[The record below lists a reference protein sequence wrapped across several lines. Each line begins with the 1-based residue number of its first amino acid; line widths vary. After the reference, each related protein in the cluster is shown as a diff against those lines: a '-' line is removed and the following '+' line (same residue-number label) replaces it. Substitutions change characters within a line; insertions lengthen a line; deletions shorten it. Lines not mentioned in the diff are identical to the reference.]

1 MSDYIVDASVVI
13 QRLIRE
19 THTEYVKVLFNQLTA
34 ADNLIVPEFCF
45 LECTNV
51 LWKQVRFQG
60 IVQRQAE
67 SLVRDL
73 IALPLTVMLVCDLL
87 PRGLQIGLT
96 HQLALYDSVYIAL
109 AEKLNYPLITA
120 DERQERAASAEG
132 ITIKALTDFSPMA

>member
-1 MSDYIVDASVVI
+1 MIIDRKWAKVFAVFHLNIDWAKVFAV
-13 QRLIRE
+13 
-19 THTEYVKVLFNQLTA
+19 HT
-34 ADNLIVPEFCF
+34 
-45 LECTNV
+45 
-51 LWKQVRFQG
+51 
-60 IVQRQAE
+60 
-67 SLVRDL
+67 
-73 IALPLTVMLVCDLL
+73 LPLTVMLVRDLL